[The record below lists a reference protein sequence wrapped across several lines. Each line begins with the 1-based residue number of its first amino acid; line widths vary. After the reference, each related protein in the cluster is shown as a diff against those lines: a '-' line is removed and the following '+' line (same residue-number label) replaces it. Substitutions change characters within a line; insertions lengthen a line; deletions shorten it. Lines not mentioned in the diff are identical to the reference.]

1 MFPFRDHNP
10 SGKTPYV
17 TWTLIAINITVFLT
31 YLPLFNDERA
41 MMMFLND
48 WAMFPDR
55 VSLGTHLITPLTSM
69 FLHASMLH
77 IAGNMLF
84 LYIYGD
90 NVEDRMGHAGFALF
104 YLACGLAAAGLHVA
118 TNPASEV
125 PVIGASGAIA
135 GVMGAY
141 LLLFPKA
148 RIDIALILFVFIRVF
163 TLPAYVVLGFW
174 VVFQLISGF
183 STLGFDGGGVA
194 YWAHIGGFLA
204 GILLVFP
211 LWLRLGGPAFWRR
224 SLYKPPHKPTFET
237 RATSIPVVRRKR
249 RK

>member
-10 SGKTPYV
+10 SGRTPYV
-17 TWTLIAINITVFLT
+17 TWTLIAINIIAFLT
-31 YLPLFNDERA
+31 YLPLLGDERA
-41 MMMFLND
+41 LASFLDD

-55 VSLGTHLITPLTSM
+55 ITLGTHLITPLSSM
-69 FLHASMLH
+69 FLHASLLH
-77 IAGNMLF
+77 IGGNMLF

-90 NVEDRMGHAGFALF
+90 NVEDRLGHFGFAMF
-104 YLACGLAAAGLHVA
+104 YLACGLAASALHVA
-118 TNPASEV
+118 TNPSSGV

-148 RIDIALILFVFIRVF
+148 RIDIAIILIVFIRVF

-174 VVFQLISGF
+174 VVFQLLNGVAVIGLE
-183 STLGFDGGGVA
+183 TGGVA

-204 GILLVFP
+204 GIALVFP
-211 LWLRLGGPAFWRR
+211 VWLRLGGPAFWHR
-224 SLYKPPHKPTFET
+224 SLYRPPHKPTFES
-237 RATSIPVVRRKR
+237 RATSIPVVRRR
-249 RK
+249 RR

>member
-17 TWTLIAINITVFLT
+17 TWALIAINIVVFLT
-31 YLPLFNDERA
+31 YLPLFGDERA
-41 MMMFLND
+41 LASFLND

-55 VSLGTHLITPLTSM
+55 ISLGTDLFTPLSSM
-69 FLHASMLH
+69 FLHAGLLH

-90 NVEDRMGHAGFALF
+90 NVEDKLGHLGFALF
-104 YLACGLAAAGLHVA
+104 YLGCGLAAAGLHVA

-148 RIDIALILFVFIRVF
+148 RIDIAIILVVFIRVF
-163 TLPAYVVLGFW
+163 TLPAYIVLGFW
-174 VVFQLISGF
+174 MLLQFLNGF
-183 STLGFDGGGVA
+183 AVIGLETGGVA

-204 GILLVFP
+204 GVVFMIP
-211 LWLRLGGPAFWRR
+211 VWMRLGGPAFWHR
-224 SLYKPPHKPTFET
+224 SLYHPPHKPTFET
-237 RATSIPVVRRKR
+237 RTTSIPVVRRR
-249 RK
+249 RR